1 MQLFIT
7 FIVFYVL
14 WQDGVRCIPL
24 AEFYPFGEI
33 VNETLLHR
41 NDDGFSPRIT
51 LSSAFPFFDENYE
64 TIYVRNMSDSGSY
77 HRSMY
82 T

>member
-7 FIVFYVL
+7 FTVFYAL
-14 WQDGVRCIPL
+14 FQDGGCIPL
-24 AEFYPFGEI
+24 DDFYPFGEI

-51 LSSAFPFFDENYE
+51 LSSVFPFFDENYE
-64 TIYVRNMSDSGSY
+64 TVYVRYVLNV
-77 HRSMY
+77 
-82 T
+82 